1 MDKKVK
7 EFIEKCQ
14 NCKTNVDKKTIVAI
28 KQHEVQKKIKIK
40 KNGKL

>member
-14 NCKTNVDKKTIVAI
+14 NCKTNVDKKTIVPI
-28 KQHEVQKKIKIK
+28 KQHEVQKKK
-40 KNGKL
+40 KKKGKL